1 LLFFSICKGP
11 PTNITYDLFIS
22 SYYTLSFTCK
32 DCGILYTWV
41 THLHSVLRVNCVF
54 VHNRLASISS

>member
-32 DCGILYTWV
+32 DCGILYTTV
-41 THLHSVLRVNCVF
+41 QLF
-54 VHNRLASISS
+54 